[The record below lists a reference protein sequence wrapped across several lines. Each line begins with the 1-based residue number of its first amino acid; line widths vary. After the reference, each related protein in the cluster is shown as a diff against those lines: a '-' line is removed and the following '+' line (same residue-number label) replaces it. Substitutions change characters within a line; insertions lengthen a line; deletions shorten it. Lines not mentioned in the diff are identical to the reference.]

1 MMSRKVIDMDFHV
14 WKFAV
19 PRSLSICGIP
29 IDFVPVVVSAIVAP
43 LPAISLARGGGFR
56 SRAAVSGLER

>member
-1 MMSRKVIDMDFHV
+1 MAIDLHV

-29 IDFVPVVVSAIVAP
+29 IDFVLVVVSAILVP
-43 LPAISLARGGGFR
+43 VPEICLLIGGGLR
-56 SRAAVSGLER
+56 SRAAVSGLEF